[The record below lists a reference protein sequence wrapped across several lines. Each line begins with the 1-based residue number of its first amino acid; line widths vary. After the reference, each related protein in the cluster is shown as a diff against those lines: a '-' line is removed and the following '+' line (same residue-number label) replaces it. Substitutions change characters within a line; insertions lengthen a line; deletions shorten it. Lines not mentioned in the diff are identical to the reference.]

1 MRAEVFMELY
11 EKMSA
16 MIDTKKLQIIKLKES
31 ATKTTVQGFEERVQS
46 SGSKDKIGNAVADY
60 TDKERE
66 LQWEVNDCQRV
77 QTEIEKLLECLPTAE
92 YKVLYKRYVEC
103 KELYIIADEVNKS
116 YSWVSKNKRKGLK
129 HVQEILDE
137 REKR

>member
-1 MRAEVFMELY
+1 MRAEVFMEQY

-16 MIDTKKLQIIKLKES
+16 MIETKKLQIINLKES
-31 ATKTTVQGFEERVQS
+31 ATRTTVQGFEERVQS

-60 TDKERE
+60 TDKEHE
-66 LQWEVNDCQRV
+66 LEWQVNEHQKV

-92 YKVLYKRYVEC
+92 YKVLYKRYIEC
-103 KELYIIADEVNKS
+103 KELYIIADEVKKS
-116 YSWVSKNKRKGLK
+116 YSWVSKKKRKGLK